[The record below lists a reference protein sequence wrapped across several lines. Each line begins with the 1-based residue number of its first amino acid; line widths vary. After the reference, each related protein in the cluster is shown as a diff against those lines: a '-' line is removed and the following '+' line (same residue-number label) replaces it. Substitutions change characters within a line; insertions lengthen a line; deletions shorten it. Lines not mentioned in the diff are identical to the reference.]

1 MPSQFLIDLL
11 IYLNNHLRFQ
21 TLKQGGWKN
30 IVIPLLHRTE
40 LSFEY
45 KGMFEIL
52 NYTFKP
58 KGLDS

>member
-1 MPSQFLIDLL
+1 MNSRLS
-11 IYLNNHLRFQ
+11 NS
-21 TLKQGGWKN
+21 GAEKN
-30 IVIPLLHRTE
+30 IGIPILYRIE

-52 NYTFKP
+52 NYTFKS